1 MTAAGRKGL
10 TFRSEAAVEGDNS
23 GVPVPAHVSRRRSA
37 LVTRSVGSPGTS
49 CISVAVLGAF
59 IRVPIATGSVFTQSF
74 KGEDGCGDRA
84 RAVRRPGLLGPGE
97 ARARAAAAGGERPR
111 LREPRPVKAKRQRT
125 DPTWALVI
133 AGFLQQNGLFL
144 KVIYVLENLSPNHNI
159 FAFVFLQKT

>member
-1 MTAAGRKGL
+1 M
-10 TFRSEAAVEGDNS
+10 EGDNS
-23 GVPVPAHVSRRRSA
+23 GVPVPAHVSRRWSA

-74 KGEDGCGDRA
+74 KGEDGA

-125 DPTWALVI
+125 DPAWALVI
-133 AGFLQQNGLFL
+133 AGFLQQNGLFS